1 MATYVTLA
9 SFTDQGIR
17 SVKDSVDRL
26 AAFRAAAEKLG
37 VTLKSVHYTVGAF
50 EAMYAALARD
60 DLDAFHAVAT
70 PDFHAFDNGRRYD
83 GDALADVLRAAHA
96 SGRTHVW
103 TVTEP
108 EVHVDGDSAWVAYVN
123 RGSITQ
129 GQETKAVTWLESVML
144 RREQGAWKVAFLHS
158 TRAP

>member
-1 MATYVTLA
+1 MSYAMLLLFAVATGGTPDPA
-9 SFTDQGIR
+9 TPPAPRAQG
-17 SVKDSVDRL
+17 
-26 AAFRAAAEKLG
+26 AAAATPEA
-37 VTLKSVHYTVGAF
+37 TAIVGAI
-50 EAMYAALARD
+50 EAMYAAWARD

-129 GQETKAVTWLESVML
+129 GQETKAATWLESVML